1 MFDTIFIYSL
11 MFISLFFFYIYV
23 CFYSEFNNDSGYP
36 QSDGSLWDYE
46 DHPIQHVSLS
56 CPFNAS
62 LRPDAAA
69 ADASDGAAAAD
80 DVDRPASVLRHS
92 VAQLRRAQL
101 HHTATLVLQLAGWL
115 ETSQRVNTRLAGIL
129 GGEID
134 KHYNAPMQWGQLSRQ
149 IFSCSNFAFV

>member
-69 ADASDGAAAAD
+69 ADASDGAGAAD
-80 DVDRPASVLRHS
+80 DVAEPGSVLRLTAVQLPRTQMHHMDVELELTS
-92 VAQLRRAQL
+92 DQWLGRPVAR
-101 HHTATLVLQLAGWL
+101 
-115 ETSQRVNTRLAGIL
+115 NPRLNL
-129 GGEID
+129 NKHD
-134 KHYNAPMQWGQLSRQ
+134 K
-149 IFSCSNFAFV
+149 